1 MRAPILIALL
11 AASGG
16 TLAAPSNKSCLV
28 CHNQQ
33 LFDGESF
40 SRSVHAK
47 LDCAD
52 CHKGF
57 DFSMHRAKPPA
68 WSPQELA
75 VISKTGSRS
84 TAPAAIAACGRCHE
98 SQRDDL
104 AASIHG
110 RWLREDRPV
119 AGPLC
124 MDCHGPAHS
133 IPRSNA
139 VPINE
144 RKKVFAARC
153 STCHENPEIIRL
165 AGLSA
170 HPVPGF
176 RDSVHGRLVA
186 LGSDRAPSCFN
197 CHGSHDVAPMNS
209 PESSVAF
216 ANKTATCAE
225 CHKGASAN
233 FAATFTHVPA
243 SRITRPIP
251 HFTVI
256 LFSWLTSLVLT
267 GLVLHVSLDFGAETR
282 LRWRRRRRKGQPKG
296 EETAAPAALRTV
308 VRFDRHQLLQH
319 WILIASVVTLVA
331 TGWPLH
337 GAGVG
342 SSRGLVSLFG
352 GVTRAGLVHH
362 IAGIV
367 MGVAAVYHLI
377 YLTVL
382 AVRRQPFLSMVPT
395 PRDLRDL
402 LANVAYF
409 FDRKQERPRFGRFMY
424 AEKFDYWAVFWG
436 VAIMFGTGLVRW
448 FPVGFAAFLPASVI
462 EACQIAHGDEAT
474 LAALALFVWH
484 LYNVHLRPSVFPM
497 SWVWIDGR
505 IDLKTLEE
513 EHGAEYDQLKE
524 KGRLP

>member
-11 AASGG
+11 VASGAAI
-16 TLAAPSNKSCLV
+16 AAPSNKSCLV

-33 LFDGESF
+33 LFDGEAF

-57 DFSMHRAKPPA
+57 DFSMHRASPPV
-68 WSPQELA
+68 WSPQEQA
-75 VISKTGSRS
+75 AIAKTGARS

-104 AASIHG
+104 AASVHG
-110 RWLREDRPV
+110 RWLRETRPV
-119 AGPLC
+119 DGPLC
-124 MDCHGPAHS
+124 MDCHGPAHAIAKS
-133 IPRSNA
+133 SAIA
-139 VPINE
+139 INE
-144 RKKVFAARC
+144 RKKIFAARC
-153 STCHENPEIIRL
+153 STCHENAELIAR
-165 AGLSA
+165 AKLSP

-197 CHGSHDVAPMNS
+197 CHGSHDVAPMSS

-225 CHKGASAN
+225 CHKGAGAN

-251 HFTVI
+251 HYTVL

-282 LRWRRRRRKGQPKG
+282 AFWRRRRRKGQPG
-296 EETAAPAALRTV
+296 EEAPAPVKTV
-308 VRFDRHQLLQH
+308 VRFDRHQLVQH
-319 WILIASVVTLVA
+319 WILISSVVTLVA

-337 GAGVG
+337 GADVG
-342 SSRGLVSLFG
+342 ASRGLVSLFG
-352 GVTRAGLVHH
+352 GVTHAALIHH
-362 IAGIV
+362 IAGVV
-367 MGVAAVYHLI
+367 MGIAAVYHLA

-382 AVRRQPFLSMVPT
+382 AVRKQPFLSMLPS

-402 LANVAYF
+402 FANVAYF

-448 FPVGFAAFLPASVI
+448 FPVAFATFLPASVI
-462 EACQIAHGDEAT
+462 EAAQIAHGDEAT

-524 KGRLP
+524 KGKLP